1 MQIGLNRI
9 VFVFSKFRPKK
20 NFVKKIL
27 WIRKFYKKNC
37 EVLKNFEKKFDGNK
51 KFTKKISRNSG
62 KNFKISKK
70 FLHHEKI
77 PYSTSVNK
85 QI

>member
-1 MQIGLNRI
+1 MQIEDNKI
-9 VFVFSKFRPKK
+9 VFAFSKFRPKK
-20 NFVKKIL
+20 IFLKKIL
-27 WIRKFYKKNC
+27 RILKFFKKNY
-37 EVLKNFEKKFDGNK
+37 EVLKNFEKKIDGNK
-51 KFTKKISRNSG
+51 KFAKKISRNSG

>member
-1 MQIGLNRI
+1 MQIQDNII
-9 VFVFSKFRPKK
+9 VFAFSNFRPEK

-27 WIRKFYKKNC
+27 KIRKFFEKNY
-37 EVLKNFEKKFDGNK
+37 EVIKNFEKKIDGNK